1 MRDRIG
7 RFVIAW
13 RTRVVLPH
21 IRGRLLDV
29 GCGLNE
35 LVKAYTGEGT
45 GVDVYQWGDVDL
57 VVEDAGDLPF
67 EDGEFDTVTVVA
79 ALNHIPNRADAL
91 AEAYRVL
98 RSGGRIIVTMIPAPV
113 GRVWHFARKPWDAD
127 QMERGMGPGELHGL
141 SRGEVHRLLKG
152 AGFRI
157 SSEERFMLG
166 LNLMTIAT
174 KPQERPE

>member
-57 VVEDAGDLPF
+57 VVAPKRCHRRRR
-67 EDGEFDTVTVVA
+67 DGNTTFA
-79 ALNHIPNRADAL
+79 FLFHIVRRGCAIVHL
-91 AEAYRVL
+91 AH
-98 RSGGRIIVTMIPAPV
+98 PV
-113 GRVWHFARKPWDAD
+113 
-127 QMERGMGPGELHGL
+127 
-141 SRGEVHRLLKG
+141 
-152 AGFRI
+152 
-157 SSEERFMLG
+157 
-166 LNLMTIAT
+166 N
-174 KPQERPE
+174 